1 MTSLCDYLREGGRLS
16 KQSQSTP
23 TPRCHGQSAV
33 EFALVATVAMIVLF
47 VGAQFAMIGRTALA
61 LGQMT
66 YQGARYAAVHPDC
79 GDTACTITNPTIRQ
93 FMLNVGWSTFNNNS
107 ANLVVTVSP
116 DIPPSHTFG
125 QAVTV

>member
-1 MTSLCDYLREGGRLS
+1 
-16 KQSQSTP
+16 
-23 TPRCHGQSAV
+23 
-33 EFALVATVAMIVLF
+33 MIVLF
-47 VGAQFAMIGRTALA
+47 VGVQFAMIGRTALA

-79 GDTACTITNPTIRQ
+79 GNTACTITSPTIRN
-93 FMLNVGWSTFNNNS
+93 FMLQVGWPTFTNNS

-125 QAVTV
+125 QAVTVTSSFTLPPSVLVLPNPFLGIPFPATLTSSQTAMSE